1 MGSSLSRFLD
11 GPIPD
16 GSYDVEGYQKSLRTR
31 RRFIF
36 GSVSGSFL
44 IIGFFVSGSVI
55 VGNEYK
61 FFIH

>member
-1 MGSSLSRFLD
+1 MGSTLTRFLD

-36 GSVSGSFL
+36 GSVSGSLL
-44 IIGFFVSGSVI
+44 ILGFFVSGSFT
-55 VGNEYK
+55 VGNECK
-61 FFIH
+61 FLI